1 MYDRYFVTGA
11 AGFLG
16 RAVTEELVNRSAE
29 VTALVLP
36 NDPNTEKL
44 PKTVHAV
51 TGDVCKLNS
60 LERFFTGADSRS
72 CLIHCA
78 GIVSVAS
85 RPGAKLYQVNVA
97 GTRNV
102 IQLCS
107 EHRIGKMIYVSSV
120 HAIPEKPKGTVMT
133 EDCKISPAFVTG
145 DYSKSKAAATKS
157 VFEAIRQGL
166 NMNVVYPSGII
177 GPGDSE
183 GGSFTT
189 MIRSFL
195 KGKLPFS
202 VKGGYDFV
210 DVRDVAKGI
219 VDCSERGE
227 AGKGYILSGRYITID
242 DMLRI
247 VGEAANLKRRAVP
260 IPLALAKA
268 AAPFYEKYSLKTG
281 TKPFFTPYS
290 VTVLASNGLFSHEAA
305 SERFGYAPRPIEE
318 TLRDMVDWMIR
329 QG

>member
-1 MYDRYFVTGA
+1 MYDSYLVTGA

-16 RAVTEELVNRSAE
+16 RAVTEELVGRGANVA
-29 VTALVLP
+29 ALVLP
-36 NDPNTEKL
+36 NDPYAEKL
-44 PKTVHAV
+44 PKAVHAV
-51 TGDVCKLNS
+51 SGDVCEPDS
-60 LERFFTGADSRS
+60 LERFFSGAGSRS

-85 RPGAKLYQVNVA
+85 RPGDRLYQVNVT

-107 EHRIGKMIYVSSV
+107 EHGIGKMIYVSSV
-120 HAIPEKPKGTVMT
+120 HAIPEKPEGTVMT
-133 EDCKISPAFVTG
+133 EDCEISPDSVIG
-145 DYSKSKAAATKS
+145 DYSKSKAAATVS
-157 VFEAIRQGL
+157 VFEAARRGL
-166 NMNVVYPSGII
+166 NANVVYPSGII
-177 GPGDSE
+177 GPGDFE

-189 MIRSFL
+189 MIKEFIAGR
-195 KGKLPFS
+195 LPFS

-227 AGKGYILSGRYITID
+227 AGKGCILSGRYITING
-242 DMLRI
+242 MLKI
-247 VGEAANLKRRAVP
+247 VGEAANLKHRAVP
-260 IPLALAKA
+260 IPLGLAKL
-268 AAPFYEKYSLKTG
+268 AAPFYERHSLKTG

-290 VTVLASNGLFSHEAA
+290 ISVLGANGLFSHAAA

-318 TLRDMVDWMIR
+318 TLRDMAEWAIR
-329 QG
+329 RG

>member
-16 RAVTEELVNRSAE
+16 RAVTEELVNRGAE

-51 TGDVCKLNS
+51 TGDVCELNS
-60 LERFFTGADSRS
+60 LERFFTGAGSGS

-85 RPGAKLYQVNVA
+85 RPGDRMYQVNVA

-107 EHRIGKMIYVSSV
+107 EHNIGKMIYVSSV

-133 EDCKISPAFVTG
+133 EDCEISPALVTG
-145 DYSKSKAAATKS
+145 DYSKSKAAATES
-157 VFEAIRQGL
+157 VFESIRRGL
-166 NMNVVYPSGII
+166 NANVVYPSGII

-189 MIRSFL
+189 MIRAFL
-195 KGKLPFS
+195 AGKLPFS

-219 VDCSERGE
+219 VECSERGE
-227 AGKGYILSGRYITID
+227 VGKGYILSGWYITID
-242 DMLRI
+242 SMLRI
-247 VGEAANLKRRAVP
+247 AGEAANLKRRAVP
-260 IPLALAKA
+260 IPLGLAKC
-268 AAPFYEKYSLKTG
+268 AAPFYEKHSLKTG
-281 TKPFFTPYS
+281 TKPFFTPFS
-290 VTVLASNGLFSHEAA
+290 VTILASNGLFSHAAA

-318 TLRDMVDWMIR
+318 TLRDMVEWIIQ

>member
-16 RAVTEELVNRSAE
+16 RAVTEELVNRGAE

-51 TGDVCKLNS
+51 TGDVCELNS
-60 LERFFTGADSRS
+60 LERFFTGAGSGS

-85 RPGAKLYQVNVA
+85 HPGDRMYQVNVA

-107 EHRIGKMIYVSSV
+107 EHNIGKMIYVSSV

-133 EDCKISPAFVTG
+133 EDCEISPALVTG
-145 DYSKSKAAATKS
+145 DYSKSKAAATES
-157 VFEAIRQGL
+157 VFESIRRGL
-166 NMNVVYPSGII
+166 NANVVYPSGII

-189 MIRSFL
+189 MIRAFL
-195 KGKLPFS
+195 AGKLPFS

-219 VDCSERGE
+219 VECSERGE
-227 AGKGYILSGRYITID
+227 VGKGYILSGWYITID
-242 DMLRI
+242 SMLRI
-247 VGEAANLKRRAVP
+247 AGEAANLKRRAVP
-260 IPLALAKA
+260 IPLGLAKC
-268 AAPFYEKYSLKTG
+268 AAPFYEKHSLKTG
-281 TKPFFTPYS
+281 TKPFFTPFS
-290 VTVLASNGLFSHEAA
+290 VTILASNGLFSHAAA

-318 TLRDMVDWMIR
+318 TLRDMVEWIIR
-329 QG
+329 QK

>member
-1 MYDRYFVTGA
+1 MYDRFFVTGA

-16 RAVTEELVNRSAE
+16 RAVTEELVNRGAE

-60 LERFFTGADSRS
+60 LEQFFTGAGSRS

-85 RPGAKLYQVNVA
+85 HPGAKLYQVNVA
-97 GTRNV
+97 GTRNM

-107 EHRIGKMIYVSSV
+107 EHSIGKMIYVSSV

-133 EDCKISPAFVTG
+133 EDCEISPAFVTG

-166 NMNVVYPSGII
+166 NANVVYPSGII

-189 MIRSFL
+189 MIRAFL
-195 KGKLPFS
+195 EGKLPFS

-242 DMLRI
+242 GMLRV

-260 IPLALAKA
+260 IPMGLAKA
-268 AAPFYEKYSLKTG
+268 AAPFYEKHSLKTG

-290 VTVLASNGLFSHEAA
+290 VTVLSSNGLFSHAAA

-318 TLRDMVDWMIR
+318 TLRDMVEWMIR